1 MELVFNYNLPFV
13 ISIIFNILFVGVVA
27 ILCWY
32 SFRLLKK
39 IYFVTDT
46 IDEINK
52 QTIEFSKHLET
63 VYSLDTFYG
72 DETLKGLLD
81 HAKELKIYVDDFLI
95 KVMPDDYPPGE
106 ETLNEEVGDNEQESE

>member
-1 MELVFNYNLPFV
+1 MELVFNYDLPFM
-13 ISIIFNILFVGVVA
+13 ISIVFNILFVGVVA
-27 ILCWY
+27 TLCWY

-39 IYFVTDT
+39 IYFITDT
-46 IDEINK
+46 IDEVNK
-52 QTIEFSKHLET
+52 QNTEFLNHLET

-95 KVMPDDYPPGE
+95 KVMPDDYLPSE